1 MASATMRIDAHVH
14 VVGNGTGG
22 TGCWYR
28 PRGWTRLGEPL
39 MLRGFGLG
47 RAVLR
52 GNLDQI
58 YAERLLSYVRGSS
71 LDAAVILAQDEP
83 YHENGARIED
93 VASFYVPNS
102 HVLRLAREH
111 SEFLPAISIHPARP
125 DALAELD
132 RCLEAGAV
140 LYKCLPNCQNIDWS
154 LRRYTRFL
162 ERMAEAGLPLLAHT
176 GGEHTLPVIDARLAD
191 PRVLVRPLEI
201 GVTCIAAHCGTNTGH
216 FGNYFGSFTQML
228 RRYPRLYGDTS
239 AFCALGS
246 FRLGR
251 RTLRACLEPE
261 IVGRLI
267 HGSDAPVPV
276 SGLTLL
282 MAGLIGRDDFRTS
295 RRIANPLERDF
306 FLKRALGFPE
316 EVFTRAVGLLRTPV
330 PAR

>member
-1 MASATMRIDAHVH
+1 MRIDAHVH

-28 PRGWTRLGEPL
+28 PRGWTRWGEPL
-39 MLRGFGLG
+39 MLRSFGLG

-52 GNLDQI
+52 EDLDRI
-58 YAERLLSYVRGSS
+58 YAERLLAYVRDSS
-71 LDAAVILAQDEP
+71 CDAAVILAQDEP
-83 YHENGARIED
+83 YREDGTKIED

-102 HVLRLAREH
+102 HVFRLSGEH
-111 SEFLPAISIHPARP
+111 PEFLPGVSIHPARP

-140 LYKCLPNCQNIDWS
+140 LLKCLPNCQNIDWS
-154 LRRYTRFL
+154 LRRYTPFL
-162 ERMAEAGLPLLAHT
+162 ERMAEVGLPLLAHT

-191 PRVLVRPLEI
+191 PRVLERPLEI
-201 GVTCIAAHCGTNTGH
+201 GVTCIAAHCGTNTGY
-216 FGNYFGSFTQML
+216 FGNYFKVFTGML
-228 RRYPRLYGDTS
+228 RRHPRLYGDTS

-251 RTLRACLEPE
+251 RTLAACLDPA
-261 IVGRLI
+261 VAGRLV

-276 SGLTLL
+276 SGLTLRL
-282 MAGLIGRDDFRTS
+282 AGLIGGEDFRAS
-295 RRIANPLERDF
+295 RRLENPLERDF

-316 EVFTRAVGLLRTPV
+316 EVFTRAAGLLRLPV
-330 PAR
+330 STR